1 MIELSDFPKDLQDKI
16 ERILISNQDVLF
28 YGSTADPH
36 ILFRSDIDILQTVK
50 RKDSRENIL
59 NEIKDLF
66 REILKVRDGSY
77 YISEVKMG
85 ENIPVRDEVERLL
98 KNKSKINKKKIEEFL
113 DKMNEEFPEDVAKI
127 RRLLKKRMTEENYYN
142 LVDEMRALYVYRW
155 SPQDVIDGKADFA
168 LQQAKELVCKY
179 DVQIFT
185 CFRYLEMS
193 NYIIF
198 PDLIKDE
205 NKKEDNKDFL
215 ESLRKNIVK
224 QYYSD
229 RNYYKTA
236 KRVLT
241 YYKQTGDE
249 KMQEKIYELLN
260 NPILG
265 NLYIIKTGLG
275 VLKTLLEHN
284 PVRKLKRDKLRLHTE
299 SLKMNTIFLDDEE
312 REEFNKK
319 IDMIYNKLNLKNI
332 EHIQS
337 VVNDYLQAETMRWAD
352 EIGFNMAEIVK
363 SFVEK

>member
-1 MIELSDFPKDLQDKI
+1 MIELSDFPKDLQEKI
-16 ERILISNQDVLF
+16 ERILISNEDILF

-36 ILFRSDIDILQTVK
+36 ILFRSDIDILQTIK
-50 RKDSRENIL
+50 RKDSRENIM

-66 REILKVRDGSY
+66 RAILKVNDGSY
-77 YISEVKMG
+77 YLGECKMG
-85 ENIPVRDEVERLL
+85 ENIPVREEVDRLL

-113 DKMNEEFPEDVAKI
+113 DRMNEEHPRDVPKI
-127 RRLLKKRMTEENYYN
+127 RRLLKMRMTEENYYN

-155 SPQDVIDGKADFA
+155 TPQEVVDGKADFT
-168 LQQAKELVCKY
+168 LQQGVGLVMKY

-185 CFRYLEMS
+185 TFRYLEMS

-198 PDLIKDE
+198 PDLIAE
-205 NKKEDNKDFL
+205 KKGESDKEFL

-241 YYKQTGDE
+241 YYKQMGDE
-249 KMQEKIYELLN
+249 KKIEQLYELLN
-260 NPILG
+260 NPVLG

-275 VLKTLLEHN
+275 VLKTLLEN
-284 PVRKLKRDKLRLHTE
+284 NTMRKLKRDKMRLHIE
-299 SLKMNTIFLDDEE
+299 SLKMNTIFLDDQE
-312 REEFNKK
+312 RDDFNKK
-319 IDMIYNKLNLKNI
+319 IDRIYNKLNLKNI
-332 EHIQS
+332 EHFQTE
-337 VVNDYLQAETMRWAD
+337 VNDYLQAETLKWGQ

-363 SFVEK
+363 SFVKK

>member
-1 MIELSDFPKDLQDKI
+1 
-16 ERILISNQDVLF
+16 
-28 YGSTADPH
+28 
-36 ILFRSDIDILQTVK
+36 
-50 RKDSRENIL
+50 
-59 NEIKDLF
+59 
-66 REILKVRDGSY
+66 
-77 YISEVKMG
+77 
-85 ENIPVRDEVERLL
+85 
-98 KNKSKINKKKIEEFL
+98 
-113 DKMNEEFPEDVAKI
+113 
-127 RRLLKKRMTEENYYN
+127 
-142 LVDEMRALYVYRW
+142 
-155 SPQDVIDGKADFA
+155 VIDGKADFT
-168 LQQAKELVCKY
+168 LQQEKELVCKY
-179 DVQIFT
+179 DVQIFPDSG
-185 CFRYLEMS
+185 FRYLEMS

-198 PDLIKDE
+198 PDLVKDDD
-205 NKKEDNKDFL
+205 KKESNKDFL

-249 KMQEKIYELLN
+249 KMQEKIYELIN

-265 NLYIIKTGLG
+265 NLYIIKTSLG
-275 VLKTLLEHN
+275 VIKTLLEYN
-284 PVRKLKRDKLRLHTE
+284 PMRKLKKDKLRLNLE

-332 EHIQS
+332 EHFQS

-363 SFVEK
+363 SFVKK